1 MSSGINFR
9 NFIVLLLTAEL
20 FLPVSSVNSQHAPAN
35 ETVADQEDIPFTIEQ
50 ADNLFQ
56 RKDSTGAERFILQG
70 HVKVVRA
77 SSRIEC
83 GSLTYY
89 RSGSYFLCVDS
100 VFLNDPERSLHSDTL
115 FYYVDQARY
124 AALGNLRWATREFS
138 GTGLRG
144 DYYRDSELMTVE
156 GQAVARDSLREIR
169 ADKLEYDY
177 ASETLRATGKVK
189 MLEVESGSN
198 AVASG
203 ALYQRKT
210 GLLTLSG
217 RPRVTYYE
225 ADDTLSLDPYYLTC
239 DILKSYA
246 NDSLFAIGRVRLWD
260 DSLNITSDSLF
271 HDRIAGVSYF
281 RGGPPLVENPRYNL
295 QGELLNVFIDSR
307 RLERI
312 DAMRKARGEFYFNGE
327 KADLSRISPGEETA
341 VGSWVEGD
349 TLELYF
355 GREALDSIAAL
366 GNARSYFRE
375 TAESGVNY
383 IQGTRLLLIWR
394 EGALEAIDVTGGG
407 RGLFLPAD
415 SSVGITVI
423 PDSAGFKTHQD
434 SL

>member
-1 MSSGINFR
+1 MSSGMIFR
-9 NFIVLLLTAEL
+9 NFIVLLLTTEL
-20 FLPVSSVNSQHAPAN
+20 FLLVSSVSSQHAPVDK
-35 ETVADQEDIPFTIEQ
+35 TVANRKDIPFTIEQ
-50 ADNLFQ
+50 ADHLFQ

-70 HVKVVRA
+70 NVKVVRA

-89 RSGSYFLCVDS
+89 PSGSYFLCVDS
-100 VFLNDPERSLHSDTL
+100 VFLTDPERSIHSDTL
-115 FYYVDQARY
+115 FYYVEQAHY
-124 AALGNLRWATREFS
+124 AALGNLRWATKEFS

-144 DYYRDSELMTVE
+144 DYYRDSELMAVE

-169 ADKLEYDY
+169 ADRLVYDY
-177 ASETLRATGKVK
+177 GSETLRATGNVEI
-189 MLEVESGSN
+189 LEVESGSK
-198 AVASG
+198 AVASS

-217 RPRVTYYE
+217 RPKVTYYE
-225 ADDTLSLDPYYLTC
+225 ADDTLFLDPYYLTC

-246 NDSLFAIGRVRLWD
+246 NDSLFAIDRVRLWD
-260 DSLNITSDSLF
+260 DSLSITSDSLF

-281 RGGPPLVENPRYNL
+281 RGGPPVVENPGYNL
-295 QGELLNVFIDSR
+295 QGELLDVFIDSR
-307 RLERI
+307 RLKRI
-312 DAMRKARGEFYFNGE
+312 NAVRRARGEFYFKGE
-327 KADLSRISPGEETA
+327 RRDLGGISAEEEPA
-341 VGSWVEGD
+341 VGSWIEGD
-349 TLELYF
+349 ILELYF
-355 GREALDSIAAL
+355 GEEALDSVVAL

-394 EGALEAIDVTGGG
+394 DEALETVEVTDGG

-415 SSVGITVI
+415 SSVGMNVI
-423 PDSAGFKTHQD
+423 PDSAGFKTHHD